1 MLKINGV
8 AIPTPSSFQASVLDI
23 SNAERNANGDMNID
37 RVATK
42 RKIEVEWKQ
51 ISNTSMSA
59 LLKAV
64 EDIFF
69 TVTYPDPYTGTEQ
82 TKTFY
87 VGDRT
92 APMYNYNAGSP
103 VWENLKM
110 NFIER

>member
-8 AIPTPSSFQASVLDI
+8 AIPTPSSFQVSVLDI
-23 SNAERNANGDMNID
+23 SEAERNASGTMNID
-37 RVATK
+37 RIATK
-42 RKIEVEWKQ
+42 RKIEAEWKQ
-51 ISNTSMSA
+51 LDNANMSV
-59 LLKAV
+59 LLQAV
-64 EDIFF
+64 KDVFF
-69 TVTYPDPYTGTEQ
+69 TVSYPDPYTGTEQ

-110 NFIER
+110 NFVER